1 MFDNEDYDDRDEM
14 TPEEESFP
22 VDQEETSENK
32 PSPLSELRQKSGNGS
47 KQDGENLKNTIAGNK
62 AKNASGNIARN
73 ANNSGNKPSNDEDEQ
88 DNEQDDSKKSKA
100 DNLAKDTANEAAKMA
115 ATTAMQ
121 TAGVPK
127 PVADKVSEKIVDSE
141 QGQKIIDETIKQFKN
156 KKRAMILQFI
166 IPILPYIINIFF
178 VTLVIF
184 SMMSEIMVIVEKVE
198 GAFVSV
204 STGIEKF
211 LNYTSGEGWYTED
224 EKFFVNLQEEYK
236 KSLQYSDVEIDI
248 PLLAS
253 TIHYNRL
260 MDSSVYE
267 KDKGNTDTSI
277 PENSDSEQLFGNF
290 LEAEDLKNFYYV
302 ANDKLGSL
310 TNFFP
315 GERRLIGHM
324 VDISVT
330 MEKYDA
336 HTARMKWETFIS
348 FLFSTANDTVN
359 KPILSSLWPP
369 TIIKSIKEKIAYLDL
384 NTNADNYYEYYAR
397 NLVYEAKE
405 FNEFLD
411 TTFGEDGKKMD
422 MGETTEEDV
431 LSNKEGILIPAPN
444 IKIVY
449 NEDKY
454 YDYLVNVYIPGT
466 YFSDGI
472 YNDSEVQR
480 IAREIFEQRES
491 YYYLVGDEK
500 KDKPTGNCRY
510 TYGSSTSGSAT
521 LSNQAVD
528 SNFVDNLM
536 VELLPASCG
545 GKVSNCTDSDITD
558 VLTLK
563 DYVIGVAYSEIGASL
578 GDNEEWIKANMV
590 AIKSYTLNKNKST
603 LREENGKYYIK
614 MINNTYQ
621 QTYCSVQTGCM
632 ERTSNRKGPLTD
644 EAKTF
649 LYDLYDEVKPMFLYS
664 STGGFVGSYRS
675 DYSMCVS
682 SGLSGLCMGQN
693 DSEDDANNGLSYQN
707 ILGKYYTQDVGLFN
721 ISSNELFSSVYQ
733 CYSPGLVAGQHG
745 NMMIRTSKPTPN
757 DIYYNE
763 PYVSNSNRGQC
774 VWYVKG
780 RASEIIA
787 TTVTDSAIRDTL
799 LGVLRNAKGN
809 GNQWYN
815 EQLQSVFGS
824 SSDYTKPKA
833 GSIGVY
839 DWTDS
844 KCRSYHNGSCTIKYG
859 HVIMIESV
867 DEINQT
873 VTYTDGYAYGG
884 SSCSSN
890 WDCVRFNGP
899 KPIPISKLSDLG
911 GEYIFIGYI
920 YLLD

>member
-1 MFDNEDYDDRDEM
+1 MFDNEDYDNEEEM

-22 VDQEETSENK
+22 ADENETSGN
-32 PSPLSELRQKSGNGS
+32 SHASLSELKQKSGIGS
-47 KQDGENLKNTIAGNK
+47 TKDGEKLKNTIAGNK
-62 AKNASGNIARN
+62 TKNASGNPARN
-73 ANNSGNKPSNDEDEQ
+73 ANNSSNKSGNNQDEQEDEQ
-88 DNEQDDSKKSKA
+88 SDPKKSKT
-100 DNLAKDTANEAAKMA
+100 DDLASEAAKVA

-121 TAGVPK
+121 AAGVPK
-127 PVADKVSEKIVDSE
+127 GIADKVSEKVVDSE
-141 QGQKIIDETIKQFKN
+141 QGQKLIDEAIKKFKD
-156 KKRAMILQFI
+156 KKKAMILKFVL
-166 IPILPYIINIFF
+166 PILPYVLGIFF

-184 SMMSEIMVIVEKVE
+184 SMMSEMMVIVEKVE
-198 GAFVSV
+198 GAFIEV

-211 LNYTSGEGWYTED
+211 LNFASGEGWNTEN
-224 EKFFVNLQEEYK
+224 EKFFITLKNEYK
-236 KSLQYSDVEIDI
+236 KSLEYSDTEIDI

-277 PENSDSEQLFGNF
+277 PNNSDSEQLFGNF

-315 GERRLIGHM
+315 GQRRLIGHM
-324 VDISVT
+324 VDMSIT
-330 MEKYDA
+330 MKKYNSDIALEKW
-336 HTARMKWETFIS
+336 KIFIS
-348 FLFSTANDTVN
+348 FCIDTTNDTAY
-359 KPILSSLWPP
+359 KQILGTLWPP
-369 TIIKSIKEKIAYLDL
+369 NIINKLRTEIAYAVTD
-384 NTNADNYYEYYAR
+384 TNADNYHEYYAR
-397 NLVYEAKE
+397 NLVYEANE
-405 FNEFLD
+405 MLEFLD
-411 TTFGEDGKKMD
+411 NEFGKN
-422 MGETTEEDV
+422 GEKIDTGEVTEEDV
-431 LSNKEGILIPAPN
+431 VSNKDGILIPAPD
-444 IKIVY
+444 IEIIY

-466 YFSDGI
+466 FFSDGV
-472 YNDSEVQR
+472 YDEGEVQR
-480 IAREIFEQRES
+480 IAREIFEQREA
-491 YYYLVGDEK
+491 YYYLVSEEK

-510 TYGSSTSGSAT
+510 AYGSSTSGSAT
-521 LSNQAVD
+521 LSNQSVD

-545 GKVSNCTDSDITD
+545 AKVSNCTDSDITD

-563 DYVIGVAYSEIGASL
+563 DYVTGVAYSEIGASL

-632 ERTSNRKGPLTD
+632 ERTSNRKGPLSD
-644 EAKTF
+644 EAITF
-649 LYDLYDEVKPMFLYS
+649 LYGLYDEVEPMFLYS
-664 STGGFVGSYRS
+664 STGNFVGSYRS
-675 DYSMCVS
+675 DFSMCVS
-682 SGLSGLCMGQN
+682 SGMSGLCMGQN

-733 CYSPGLVAGQHG
+733 CYSPGLVAGEHG
-745 NMMIRTSKPTPN
+745 NMLIRTSAPTPN

-799 LGVLRNAKGN
+799 LTVLRNAKGN

-833 GSIGVY
+833 GAIGVY

-844 KCRSYHNGSCTIKYG
+844 RCRDYHNGSCTIKYG

-873 VTYTDGYAYGG
+873 VTYTDGYADGG
-884 SSCSSN
+884 SSCPSN
-890 WDCVRFNGP
+890 WDCVRFRGP
-899 KPIPISKLSDLG
+899 KPVSISYLSDLG
-911 GEYIFIGYI
+911 GEYVFIGYI